1 MVNMRELHLE
11 GNQIEDLS
19 PLASMVNLQ
28 KLNMV
33 GNNISDISPL
43 YGLKNL
49 KHLDLSDNDI
59 SEDQALEFS
68 RRNPDCE
75 FYLVSVDVQ

>member
-1 MVNMRELHLE
+1 MK
-11 GNQIEDLS
+11 IEDLS
-19 PLASMVNLQ
+19 PLAAMVNLE

-33 GNNISDISPL
+33 DNRISDISPL
-43 YGLKNL
+43 YGLKGL

-59 SEDQALEFS
+59 PEEQALEFS

-75 FYLVSVDVQ
+75 LYLVRVDTWSR